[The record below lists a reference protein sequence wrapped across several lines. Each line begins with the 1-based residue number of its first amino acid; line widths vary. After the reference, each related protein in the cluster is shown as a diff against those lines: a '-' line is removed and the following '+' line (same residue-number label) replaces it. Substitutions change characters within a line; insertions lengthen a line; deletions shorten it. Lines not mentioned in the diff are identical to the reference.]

1 VIRSPLLHFFL
12 IGGLLYGAERA
23 SDDWRAFG
31 FNRDVVR
38 IGAAEQARVAHDL
51 QLNLRRAPT
60 AAERA
65 AALNQFVDEEVLY
78 REALRRGLDQSDG
91 VVRSRLMQN
100 MLFTATGKET
110 SDGGALLREAKSL
123 GMDRSDLVVRRRLV
137 QLMERRMASGVNL
150 SNDEVQSYLAAH
162 ADAYR
167 PASRLRFT
175 QVYLSADRHPHD
187 LDAAAKALA
196 AQLAREPARTDLGD
210 PFLLG
215 SNQGA
220 ATQAEI
226 AARYGAAFADAVAKA
241 PQGSWQGPIRSPYG
255 LHFVRVEADTATPAA
270 NDSQTL
276 SAARYA
282 LLEQRQHERL
292 RERLAALRQHYVI
305 QLDPPAVELGDA
317 R

>member
-31 FNRDVVR
+31 FNREVVR
-38 IGAAEQARVAHDL
+38 IGADEQVRVARDL

-78 REALRRGLDQSDG
+78 REALRHGLDQSDG
-91 VVRSRLMQN
+91 VVRSRLVQN
-100 MLFTATGKET
+100 MLFTSSGKEV
-110 SDGGALLREAKSL
+110 SEGGALLREAKLL

-137 QLMERRMASGVNL
+137 QLMERRMAAGVRL
-150 SNDEVQSYLAAH
+150 SDDEVKVYLAAH

-167 PASRLRFT
+167 PSPRLRFT

-187 LDAAAKALA
+187 LDAAARTLA
-196 AQLAREPARTDLGD
+196 AQLAGEPDRTDLGD

-215 SNQGA
+215 SNQGP
-220 ATQAEI
+220 ATRATI
-226 AARYGAAFADAVAKA
+226 AARFGAAFADAVAKA
-241 PQGSWQGPIRSPYG
+241 PQGSWQGPIRSTYG
-255 LHFVRVEADTATPAA
+255 LHFVRVEADAAMPAV
-270 NDSQTL
+270 DESQTL
-276 SAARYA
+276 VAARYA
-282 LLEQRQHERL
+282 LLEQRQHQRL
-292 RERLAALRQHYVI
+292 RERLAALRLHYVI
-305 QLDPPAVELGDA
+305 ELDPPAVELGDA